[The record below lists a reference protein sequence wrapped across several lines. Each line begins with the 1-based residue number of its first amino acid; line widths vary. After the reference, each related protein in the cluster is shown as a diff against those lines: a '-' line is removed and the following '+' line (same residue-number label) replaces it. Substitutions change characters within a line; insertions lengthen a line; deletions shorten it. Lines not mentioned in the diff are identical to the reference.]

1 MDTSVVIFTC
11 LLDIFI
17 VYTIFSMYFYIL
29 VKYILHNFEANTCA
43 SMFDKHL
50 KFYDTYIE
58 IYKKLNHK
66 NVIQSLQNLINK
78 INNIPDTINY
88 RLTDIIVPISI
99 LVLGLITLIYFFI
112 YKEKITKQIELR
124 HVIFTIFINIFFI
137 IGCECL
143 FIIFVYGNSNVL
155 NIGTI
160 INHYYTTYNSEI
172 HC

>member
-17 VYTIFSMYFYIL
+17 VYTIFATYFYIL
-29 VKYILHNFEANTCA
+29 IKYIIHDFEANTCA

-50 KFYDTYIE
+50 QFYDIYIE

-66 NVIQSLQNLINK
+66 NVIQSLQNLINT

-88 RLTDIIVPISI
+88 SLTNLIVPISI
-99 LVLGLITLIYFFI
+99 LGLGLITLIYFFI
-112 YKEKITKQIELR
+112 YKEKIMKQVQLS
-124 HVIFTIFINIFFI
+124 HVIFTIFINMFFI
-137 IGCECL
+137 ITCECL
-143 FIIFVYGNSNVL
+143 FIIFVYGNANVL

-160 INHYYTTYNSEI
+160 INQYYNNWNSKI